1 MPDNVALL
9 EKNNDLLNGSSAE
22 SQEDCGCSFKKAP
35 TQETVS
41 NAQNVQSILNPGGN
55 DTLESSV
62 TQDLLN
68 ANTGNEFLPSSTANI
83 RRSLSEVGGGSLSSD
98 GSAYILTEGSDTFTI
113 PLGLL
118 DTLVGGLQGL
128 GGADLFYG
136 GAGND
141 FLNGN
146 QGNDTLSGGEGNDTI
161 YGGKGD
167 DLIDGGNGDDVL
179 YGDFGIDTL
188 TGSTGQD
195 IFVLPSGSAAIT
207 TSAAD
212 KITDFNKDDDFIGLT
227 DGLTEAGVTLEAAS
241 IVPGTSDTVI
251 KNSATGAILGRV
263 AGVSPADVQGRL
275 VKANIVTYDTPTARQ
290 ISADTYEMI
299 LAGSD
304 GSQFVSTIKKTDT
317 QVYQESV
324 RYTPSNQDNS
334 SLQPYTVRYNPEG
347 TRAELQQAGSS
358 NSVILQRIDNN
369 SASVIE
375 KSPTGETEVGRIG
388 DLGTD
393 FAKGLALEISCIFG
407 KGFCEAV
414 DRTSDI
420 VGKWKDG
427 AEKAG
432 SEFEKFGLPVNGSSS
447 AIEEFEAISQVS
459 GFWCKSLFS
468 NDEELKKLV
477 EGAVE
482 GAVEEAVGGAIE
494 DTISLPEKPK
504 GFFKI
509 GDAVQNLFSG
519 INKYFF
525 EGKGEL
531 SSNLRKESGINAC
544 DPQSP
549 TVPPPPSTNPSPPAP
564 STASLK
570 IEIEPSAIPYLET
583 ANLNV
588 KYSNPDNDSRIVEIT
603 GTGQKG
609 LGSTSFLIPEDKKGQ
624 GELNFTLTNRGREL
638 GGPGSESL
646 DNFLDVS
653 IGNGQGGGLFA
664 SDYKQLSFD
673 LLAAPNPLD
682 FLPNVYTLT
691 SVEGLTRR

>member
-1 MPDNVALL
+1 MPDNLALL
-9 EKNNDLLNGSSAE
+9 DKNDILNGSSAKD
-22 SQEDCGCSFKKAP
+22 QADCGCPFKKAP
-35 TQETVS
+35 TVE
-41 NAQNVQSILNPGGN
+41 N
-55 DTLESSV
+55 DTLESSIAP
-62 TQDLLN
+62 DLLN
-68 ANTGNEFLPSSTANI
+68 GNTGSDLISGSADGDIGRSSSQVRI
-83 RRSLSEVGGGSLSSD
+83 GSLSRD
-98 GSAYILTEGSDTFTI
+98 GSAYILTEGSDRFTI

-118 DTLVGGLQGL
+118 DTLIGGLQGL
-128 GGADLFYG
+128 GGADSITGSESGDIISGDGGDDRIEGLGGADLLKG

-146 QGNDTLSGGEGNDTI
+146 QGNDNLSGGEGNDTI

-212 KITDFNKDDDFIGLT
+212 IITDFNKGDDFIGLT

-263 AGVSPADVQGRL
+263 AGVSPTDVRGRL
-275 VKANIVTYDTPTARQ
+275 VKANIVTYDIPKARQ
-290 ISADTYEMI
+290 ISADTYEMT

-304 GSQFVSTIKKTDT
+304 GSQLISTIKKTNT

-324 RYTPSNQDNS
+324 RYTPSNQGNS
-334 SLQPYTVRYNPEG
+334 SLQPFTVRYNPEG

-358 NSVILQRIDNN
+358 NSVIMQRIDNK

-375 KSPTGETEVGRIG
+375 KSATGETEVGRIG

-393 FAKGLALEISCIFG
+393 FAQGLALEISCIFG

-414 DRTSDI
+414 AKT
-420 VGKWKDG
+420 
-427 AEKAG
+427 AEMVAPLNNVAKAG
-432 SEFEKFGLPVNGSSS
+432 SALAKFGLPTNGRSSV
-447 AIEEFEAISQVS
+447 IEAFAGMSQTSSVI
-459 GFWCKSLFS
+459 CAALFG
-468 NDEELKKLV
+468 NDEDLKK
-477 EGAVE
+477 AVQKKNP
-482 GAVEEAVGGAIE
+482 
-494 DTISLPEKPK
+494 LEK
-504 GFFKI
+504 FIKI
-509 GDAVQNLFSG
+509 GDSVQNLFSG
-519 INKYFF
+519 INKFF
-525 EGKGEL
+525 FDGKGEL
-531 SSNLRKESGINAC
+531 SSNLRKELGINAC

-549 TVPPPPSTNPSPPAP
+549 TVPPPPSTNPSPPPP

-570 IEIEPSAIPYLET
+570 IKIEPSAIPYLGT

-588 KYSNPDNDSRIVEIT
+588 KYSNPANDSRIVEIT
-603 GTGQKG
+603 GSGQKG

-646 DNFLDVS
+646 DNFLDVG
-653 IGNGQGGGLFA
+653 IGNGRGGGLFA
-664 SDYKQLSFD
+664 NDYKQLSFD
-673 LLAAPNPLD
+673 LLGAPNPLD
-682 FLPNVYTLT
+682 FLENVYTLT

>member
-22 SQEDCGCSFKKAP
+22 SQEDCGCPFKKAP

-41 NAQNVQSILNPGGN
+41 NAQNVQSILNFGGN

-62 TQDLLN
+62 TQDPLN

-83 RRSLSEVGGGSLSSD
+83 RRSLSQVGGGSLSSD

-128 GGADLFYG
+128 GGADLLYG

-212 KITDFNKDDDFIGLT
+212 IIIDFNKDDDFIGLT

-263 AGVSPADVQGRL
+263 AGVSPTDVQGRL

-334 SLQPYTVRYNPEG
+334 GLQPYTVRYNPEG
-347 TRAELQQAGSS
+347 TRAELQQTGSS

-459 GFWCKSLFS
+459 GVMCKSLFS

-531 SSNLRKESGINAC
+531 SSNLRKELGINAC
-544 DPQSP
+544 DPQSS
-549 TVPPPPSTNPSPPAP
+549 TVPPTQSTNPSPPPP
-564 STASLK
+564 STAFKK
-570 IEIEPSAIPYLET
+570 IEITPSAIPYLGT

>member
-1 MPDNVALL
+1 MKWLTDSVL
-9 EKNNDLLNGSSAE
+9 ESLEQANSNIEVSAIAPNSEANQQINE
-22 SQEDCGCSFKKAP
+22 SGETASCGCNGATNTVTSVKAKDSP
-35 TQETVS
+35 TEAIVYDPLTGETIRS
-41 NAQNVQSILNPGGN
+41 LQIPDSISSGVQSLQIGSA
-55 DTLESSV
+55 SSNGLSY
-62 TQDLLN
+62 LLDN
-68 ANTGNEFLPSSTANI
+68 TANNFTLTPGFLNSYTKGLFALDGADTVI
-83 RRSLSEVGGGSLSSD
+83 GSV
-98 GSAYILTEGSDTFTI
+98 GSDLI
-113 PLGLL
+113 
-118 DTLVGGLQGL
+118 
-128 GGADLFYG
+128 
-136 GAGND
+136 
-141 FLNGN
+141 NGN
-146 QGNDTLSGGEGNDTI
+146 QGNDNLSGGQGNDTI
-161 YGGKGD
+161 FGGKGA
-167 DLIDGGNGDDVL
+167 DLIDGGDGDDVL
-179 YGDFGIDTL
+179 YGDFETDTL
-188 TGSTGQD
+188 TGGAGQD
-195 IFVLPSGSAAIT
+195 MFILPSGSAAIAP
-207 TSAAD
+207 SAAD
-212 KITDFNKDDDFIGLT
+212 LIADFNKDDDFIGLT

-241 IVPGTSDTVI
+241 IVPGSSDTVI

-263 AGVSPADVQGRL
+263 AGVSPTDVQGRL

-324 RYTPSNQDNS
+324 RYTPSNQGNS
-334 SLQPYTVRYNPEG
+334 SLQPFTVRYNPEG

-358 NSVILQRIDNN
+358 NSVILQRIENN

-393 FAKGLALEISCIFG
+393 FAKGLALQISCIFG

-414 DRTSDI
+414 DKTSDI

-432 SEFEKFGLPVNGSSS
+432 SEFDKFGLPVNGSSS

-459 GFWCKSLFS
+459 GVFCKSLFS

-482 GAVEEAVGGAIE
+482 EAVEGAIE
-494 DTISLPEKPK
+494 DTISLPEKPT

-509 GDAVQNLFSG
+509 GDSVQNLFSG
-519 INKYFF
+519 INKFFF

-531 SSNLRKESGINAC
+531 SSNLRKELGINAC

-549 TVPPPPSTNPSPPAP
+549 TVPPPQSPITSPPPP

-570 IEIEPSAIPYLET
+570 IKIEPSAIPYLGT

-646 DNFLDVS
+646 DNFLDVG
-653 IGNGQGGGLFA
+653 IGNGRGGGLFA
-664 SDYKQLSFD
+664 NDYKQLSFD
-673 LLAAPNPLD
+673 LLGAPNPLD